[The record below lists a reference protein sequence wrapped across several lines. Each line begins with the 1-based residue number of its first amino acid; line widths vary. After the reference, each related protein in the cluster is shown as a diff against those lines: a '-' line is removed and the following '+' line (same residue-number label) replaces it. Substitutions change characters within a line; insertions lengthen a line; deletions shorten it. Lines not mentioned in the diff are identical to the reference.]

1 MKLRKTIE
9 KLAMATK
16 PIPPKPRGTRR
27 EAAVEQL
34 TERLTSTLERR
45 LEKASPV
52 ERAEA
57 TRKLRALASR
67 SHGASGKR

>member
-1 MKLRKTIE
+1 MKSRKTIE
-9 KLAMATK
+9 KLVMATK

-27 EAAVEQL
+27 EAVEQL
-34 TERLTSTLERR
+34 TERLSSTLERR